1 MKAFLQ
7 VLHKVIEETG
17 RKRLCGF
24 LKRRDES
31 VWKVVERCAK
41 VWVAKIKAG
50 RIYFFLSF
58 MFLQEFLQEI
68 GVTGGEMS
76 FFLFFIFLLLSI
88 TPSGLL

>member
-50 RIYFFLSF
+50 RIYFF
-58 MFLQEFLQEI
+58 
-68 GVTGGEMS
+68 
-76 FFLFFIFLLLSI
+76 
-88 TPSGLL
+88 